1 MSKIKAC
8 LVRLMSTEDT
18 YRQEDFKVRKRY
30 LRERFP
36 LSSYEIAAFC
46 RRNHIRKLSLF
57 GSILDDDFS
66 PDSDIDVLVE
76 FDPDH
81 IPGFDFVRIEREL
94 SDLLNQ
100 KIDLNTPQSISRY
113 FRDDVLKKAETVYD
127 AGA

>member
-1 MSKIKAC
+1 
-8 LVRLMSTEDT
+8 MSTQDQ
-18 YRQEDFKVRKRY
+18 YKQETSQDRKRY

-36 LSSYEIAAFC
+36 LSAYEIAVFC

-57 GSILDDDFS
+57 GSVLGDEFS

-94 SDLLNQ
+94 SDLLKQ
-100 KIDLNTPQSISRY
+100 KIDLNTPQSISKY
-113 FRDDVLKKAETVYD
+113 FRDEVLKQAETVYD
-127 AGA
+127 DRA

>member
-1 MSKIKAC
+1 
-8 LVRLMSTEDT
+8 MSTKDS
-18 YRQEDFKVRKRY
+18 YRQVNLQDPKRY

-127 AGA
+127 ARA